1 MRLDHHLT
9 IRLAG
14 PILLILIFGLTGPGL
29 AQVPDG
35 PRLPPDRNKHALII
49 SGISGEEGY
58 ARQFTDWKDRLR
70 RALVE
75 RLGFAADQ
83 VRVLTESPGADEG
96 RSTAEVITRTF
107 GELAGKAGRGQP
119 VFIFL
124 IGHGSFDGEVSRIN
138 LPGPDLPGTALAE
151 MLRGLPTDRLVVV
164 NMTSA
169 SGEYIKLLSGVGRVV
184 ITATRSGMEQNAP
197 KFAEHFIAALEKEV
211 ADLDRNRRLSVLEAY
226 EYGVKLTTE
235 QYERSGR
242 LVTEHP
248 LLDDN
253 GDGVGHPR
261 AEAGDGGLARIT
273 YLDSLPQQQAGG
285 DPELARLYEE
295 RLRLEGAI
303 EQLKGSKA
311 GLRAEEYAT
320 ALERLLIEMA
330 RLNRT
335 IRTRPKR

>member
-14 PILLILIFGLTGPGL
+14 PILLILLGGLTGTGL
-29 AQVPDG
+29 AQAPEG
-35 PRLPPDRNKHALII
+35 RRLPPDRNKHAVII
-49 SGISGEEGY
+49 SGISGEESY
-58 ARQFTDWKDRLR
+58 ARQFSDWKDRLR

-75 RLGFAADQ
+75 RLGFATDL
-83 VRVLTESPGADEG
+83 VRVLTESPGSDER
-96 RSTAEVITRTF
+96 RSTAEEIGRTL
-107 GELAGKAGRGQP
+107 GELAGQIRGGEP

-124 IGHGSFDGEVSRIN
+124 IGHGSFDGEASRIN
-138 LPGPDLPGTALAE
+138 LPGPDLTGTALAE
-151 MLRGLPTDRLVVV
+151 MLRGLSTDRLVIV

-169 SGEYIKLLSGVGRVV
+169 SGEHIKLLTGAGRVV

-226 EYGVKLTTE
+226 EYGAKLTTA

-253 GDGVGHPR
+253 GDGVGHAR

-273 YLDSLPQQQAGG
+273 YLDSLPRQQAGG
-285 DPELARLYEE
+285 DPELAKLYEE

-303 EQLKGSKA
+303 EQLKARRG
-311 GLRAEEYAT
+311 GLGPEEYAT
-320 ALERLLIEMA
+320 ALEQLLIEMA

-335 IRTRPKR
+335 IRTRQKR